1 MADTHELRLKIDA
14 APAQAGAKQFTAAI
28 SAVKKAVS
36 DLDRDTAGAFTK
48 LKNISPKVDV
58 SGLKKAASEANA
70 LASASNKAESAST
83 RAAANIQRTALSA
96 AAALRTSEGEAQRL
110 AARLGSLGDT
120 ASVDRLN
127 ADLAR
132 LKANLMAAQTPLD
145 VRGARSS
152 FADTSAELRRNAAA
166 LSENASAEIAA
177 TRAADLH
184 SASLEG
190 LRSKYNPLYAASMQY
205 SAALAEISM
214 AEREGAISAQLAA
227 AAREQAASRMAGST
241 AAMDGFT
248 VSTGQARAATQQM
261 GYQVNDVITMAAM
274 GASPMQVISSQI
286 FQISQAMEM
295 AGGKSQ
301 ALGTVKTAL
310 LGLLNPSTLVVGAVI
325 GITTALVQWGM
336 SALGAAGDTK
346 SFTDALGDAN
356 SAISTMRSATETL
369 AGSTLGS
376 LADGY
381 GRVNSELQIHLEK
394 LKEIALIDATT
405 ATRAALDSVGG
416 DVLGGWITTDIDD
429 MRIAFS
435 TTNDEARNLLGM
447 LGQIKAAKT
456 FEEQFAA
463 VQKMRKEVESV
474 TGGLGS
480 ATGGAQAFLI
490 QLLRAEDSALRLKA
504 AQDGSTVA
512 THNAS
517 GAASSLAYTVG
528 TAADEA
534 ARLLANLGSVPGALA
549 AVGKSVAGQIAAI
562 QSQNRALTLELSSG
576 LSSAAANRRVQLE
589 DVVKAGSTRGQ
600 KLNFDQIAAEYNQI
614 SALDAAAKEQE
625 KLRASIAEKNKPAKA
640 AGGKGGSGRKE
651 ALSEE
656 QKATEKLTDTLK
668 DRLTSLTAERLELG
682 LVASGQF
689 KTAEGAKLMA
699 QAMAEGGGAVD
710 KQTEAMI
717 RQIDAAAALNEQL
730 QRVAKDPV
738 KEWMKSV
745 PNWIEAGQQI
755 EMGAINSLKGAISDF
770 IKTGKFDIESL
781 GESILGVIADIV
793 SDKAVAEL
801 ANLFGR
807 NEPGAKGLGGVLGN
821 LLGSQG
827 DAMTGPTMGGGADV
841 AQGGVQAGTSISTA
855 MIQAGQQV
863 SAQLSAAM
871 TQGGAQVGA
880 SAQQGLATG
889 STSVRSAAQ
898 SGLAVGSTNVRLAGT
913 TAGVAMQRGV
923 VQGGEQAGSSM
934 ATKIGM
940 AGAGGGAGGGGGG
953 FLSQMGGFGGILSM
967 ALGAFSEGGMSTS
980 PVGHAMMPV
989 SAFRHA
995 PHFAQG
1001 TPNTSGIPAVLHPN
1015 EAVIPLSKGRK
1026 IGVELNGAGAG
1037 GNGGTVQNFN
1047 WTIHTP
1053 DADSFRKSQTQIAAD
1068 AARAGNNA
1076 ARRNG

>member
-14 APAQAGAKQFTAAI
+14 APAQAGAKQFTSAI
-28 SAVKKAVS
+28 QAVKKAVS

-58 SGLKKAASEANA
+58 SGLRKAASEANA
-70 LASASNKAESAST
+70 LAGATNKAESAST

-110 AARLGSLGDT
+110 SARLGSLGDT
-120 ASVDRLN
+120 ASIDRLN
-127 ADLAR
+127 SDLAQLR
-132 LKANLMAAQTPLD
+132 ANLMAAQTPLD

-184 SASLEG
+184 AASLEG
-190 LRSKYNPLYAASMQY
+190 LRSKYNPLFAASKQY
-205 SAALAEISM
+205 EAALSEIQN
-214 AEREGAISAQLAA
+214 AEREGILTSQLAA
-227 AAREQAASRMAGST
+227 KARESAALGLQNAGAQALAFGEKAKIGGASVANL
-241 AAMDGFT
+241 
-248 VSTGQARAATQQM
+248 
-261 GYQVNDVITMAAM
+261 GYQFNDIGVMLAA
-274 GASPMQVISSQI
+274 GQSPLMLAVQQGTQVSQVLNGLG
-286 FQISQAMEM
+286 
-295 AGGKSQ
+295 GGKQ
-301 ALGTVKTAL
+301 ALSAL
-310 LGLLNPSTLVVGAVI
+310 ASGFMSIISPISLITVGAI
-325 GITTALVQWGM
+325 A
-336 SALGAAGDTK
+336 AGAAIFYWLTGSSEETK

-381 GRVNSELQIHLEK
+381 GRVNAELQTHLEK
-394 LKEIALIDATT
+394 LKEIALIDATS

-435 TTNDEARNLLGM
+435 TTNDEARTLLGM
-447 LGQIKAAKT
+447 LQTIKAAKT

-562 QSQNRALTLELSSG
+562 QSQNRALTLELSTG

-589 DVVKAGSTRGQ
+589 DVIKAGSTRGQ
-600 KLNFDQIAAEYNQI
+600 KLNFDQIANEYTQI
-614 SALDAAAKEQE
+614 NALDAAAKEQE
-625 KLRASIAEKNKPAKA
+625 KLRSSIAEKNKPAKA
-640 AGGKGGSGRKE
+640 AGGGKGGSGRKA

-656 QKATEKLTDTLK
+656 QKATEDLTKSLK

-755 EMGAINSLKGAISDF
+755 EMGAINRLKTTISDF

-880 SAQQGLATG
+880 SAQQGLAVG

-898 SGLAVGSTNVRLAGT
+898 SGLAVGSTNVRMAGT

-923 VQGGEQAGSSM
+923 VQGGEQAGTSM

-940 AGAGGGAGGGGGG
+940 AGAGAGGGGG
-953 FLSQMGGFGGILSM
+953 FLASMGGLGGILSM
-967 ALGAFSEGGMSTS
+967 ALGAFSEGGMSTN

-1047 WTIHTP
+1047 WNIQTP

>member
-14 APAQAGAKQFTAAI
+14 APAQAGAKQFTSAI
-28 SAVKKAVS
+28 QAVKKAVS

-58 SGLKKAASEANA
+58 SGLRKAASEANA
-70 LASASNKAESAST
+70 LTSATTKAESAST

-184 SASLEG
+184 AASLEG
-190 LRSKYNPLYAASMQY
+190 LRSKYNPLFAASKQY
-205 SAALAEISM
+205 EAALSEIQN
-214 AEREGAISAQLAA
+214 AEREGILTSQLAA
-227 AAREQAASRMAGST
+227 KARESAALGLQNAGAQALAFGEKAKIGGASVANL
-241 AAMDGFT
+241 
-248 VSTGQARAATQQM
+248 
-261 GYQVNDVITMAAM
+261 GYQMNDIGVMLAA
-274 GASPMQVISSQI
+274 GQSPLMLAVQQGTQVSQVLNGLG
-286 FQISQAMEM
+286 
-295 AGGKSQ
+295 GGKQ
-301 ALGTVKTAL
+301 ALSAL
-310 LGLLNPSTLVVGAVI
+310 ASGFMSIISPISLITVGAI
-325 GITTALVQWGM
+325 A
-336 SALGAAGDTK
+336 AGAAIFYWLTGSSEETK

-381 GRVNSELQIHLEK
+381 GRVNVELQAHLEK
-394 LKEIALIDATT
+394 LKEIALIDATS

-435 TTNDEARNLLGM
+435 TTNDEARTLLGM
-447 LGQIKAAKT
+447 LDSIKAAKT

-480 ATGGAQAFLI
+480 ATGGAEAFLI

-600 KLNFDQIAAEYNQI
+600 KLNFDQIAKEYSQI
-614 SALDAAAKEQE
+614 NALDAASKEQD

-651 ALSEE
+651 ALTEE
-656 QKATEKLTDTLK
+656 QKATEDLTKSLK

-682 LVASGQF
+682 LVFSGQF

-821 LLGSQG
+821 LLSSQG
-827 DAMTGPTMGGGADV
+827 DSPIPAMGGADV

-863 SAQLSAAM
+863 SSQLSAAM

-880 SAQQGLATG
+880 SAQQGLAVG

-898 SGLAVGSTNVRLAGT
+898 SGLTGGAMQVRVAGT

-923 VQGGEQAGSSM
+923 VQGGEQAGTSM

-953 FLSQMGGFGGILSM
+953 FLASMGGVGGILSM

-980 PVGHAMMPV
+980 PVGHASMPV

-995 PHFAQG
+995 PHFASG
-1001 TPNTSGIPAVLHPN
+1001 TTNTSGIPAVLHPN

-1037 GNGGTVQNFN
+1037 GNGGTVQNFTWN
-1047 WTIHTP
+1047 VQTP